1 MIQLKGSS
9 SNHTTASNLSL
20 SSAVRVYATNS
31 GNVTIAAASGTS
43 NHAGVLALVANEV
56 IIITKQPTDT
66 ITCSAAMSCT
76 PVGFHY

>member
-9 SNHTTASNLSL
+9 SAVTTASNLGL
-20 SSAVRVYATNS
+20 ASAVRVFATNA
-31 GNVTIAAASGTS
+31 GNVTIAPASGTS